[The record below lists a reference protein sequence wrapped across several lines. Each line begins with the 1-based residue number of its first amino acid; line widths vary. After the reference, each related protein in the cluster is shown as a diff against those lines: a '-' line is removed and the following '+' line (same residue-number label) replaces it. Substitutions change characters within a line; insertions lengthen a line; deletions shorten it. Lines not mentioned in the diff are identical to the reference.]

1 VAEPSRRRVTRRQAL
16 AGAGVALVAAAA
28 AAVAVDPRRAYD
40 RLTRDCGP
48 EPARPPASDAR
59 VVEGSFRSRVLGAG
73 VGYAVALPR
82 GPRFPARLPVCFCLP
97 GRGGTGAGTLR
108 DLWAADALAQ
118 AVGERGVPS
127 FALAAVDGGDSY
139 WHPRAGGEN
148 RLAMLLDEA
157 LPFVA
162 ELLGAAPRRALLG
175 WSMGG
180 YGALLAAETRPSA
193 FRAVTAVSP
202 AVWTSRDAQRGAV
215 PDAFDSDEDFR
226 AHDVI
231 AGAGRL
237 RGLAVRVDCGES
249 DPFAG
254 AARALRDACPEEP
267 AGGLSAGC
275 HEARYWRR
283 TLPEQLDG
291 IGAAL
296 A

>member
-1 VAEPSRRRVTRRQAL
+1 MADASRRRVTRRQAL
-16 AGAGVALVAAAA
+16 LGAGAAVAAAGAAA
-28 AAVAVDPRRAYD
+28 AAVDPRRVYD

-48 EPARPPASDAR
+48 EPTRPPASAAR
-59 VVEGSFRSRVLGAG
+59 VLEGSFRSGVLGAE
-73 VGYAVALPR
+73 VGYAAVRPP
-82 GPRFPARLPVCFCLP
+82 GPERQARLPVCFCLP

-118 AVGERGVPS
+118 AVAGRGVPP
-127 FALAAVDGGDSY
+127 FALVAVDGGGSY
-139 WHPRAGGEN
+139 WHPRAGGED
-148 RLAMLLDEA
+148 RLAMLLDEV
-157 LPFVA
+157 LPLCA
-162 ELLGAAPRRALLG
+162 DRLGLAPRRALLG

-180 YGALLAAETRPSA
+180 YGALLAAETRPHA

-202 AVWTSRDAQRGAV
+202 AVWTSREAQRGAV

-237 RGLAVRVDCGES
+237 GGLVVRIDCGES

-254 AARALRDACPEEP
+254 AARTLRDACLETP

-283 TLPEQLDG
+283 MLPEQLDG